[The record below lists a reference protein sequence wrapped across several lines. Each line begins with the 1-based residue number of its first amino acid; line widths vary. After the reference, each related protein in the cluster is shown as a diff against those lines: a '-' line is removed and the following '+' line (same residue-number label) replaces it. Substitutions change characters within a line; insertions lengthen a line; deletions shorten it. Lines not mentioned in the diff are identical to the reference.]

1 MTYQIFGNFNQSAE
15 IKPSLVK
22 AFGDD
27 YVSLGFA
34 ANEFLP
40 ARVSKGVYVFMTG
53 DELGTG
59 DNTGKI
65 IRASFGL
72 TSPVKSYR
80 VGVIDTMK
88 IQLET
93 FDVAGNP
100 VDIDGDFSLD
110 LTLFVPEE

>member
-1 MTYQIFGNFNQSAE
+1 MTYRIYGNFNQSGADA
-15 IKPSLVK
+15 PQLQK
-22 AFGDD
+22 AFGDA
-27 YVSLGFA
+27 YISLGFTQT
-34 ANEFLP
+34 EYLP
-40 ARVSKGVYVFMTG
+40 ARVSKGVYEFMTG

-59 DNTGKI
+59 DNTGKVI
-65 IRASFGL
+65 HASFGL

-93 FDVAGNP
+93 FDAAGQP

-110 LTLFVPEE
+110 LTLFVKEE